1 MVLGFMSLM
10 LNVTEGEV
18 SKICI
23 PIKYANRML
32 PCRKTIKS
40 HNDVSEDDDDDDG
53 DNHDNSFFHQCSSKG
68 KTSLISEE
76 GLTQLSYFFFVLACM
91 HILCNLAI
99 LLLGMAKVLHIYTM
113 QSNIITLQLFN
124 KDFNNL

>member
-40 HNDVSEDDDDDDG
+40 HDDVSKDDDDDR
-53 DNHDNSFFHQCSSKG
+53 DNSFFHQCSSK
-68 KTSLISEE
+68 
-76 GLTQLSYFFFVLACM
+76 V
-91 HILCNLAI
+91 
-99 LLLGMAKVLHIYTM
+99 LLGPLILTIIFSVLV
-113 QSNIITLQLFN
+113 SNIF
-124 KDFNNL
+124 

>member
-53 DNHDNSFFHQCSSKG
+53 DNHDNSFFHQCSSKVLFDP
-68 KTSLISEE
+68 LI
-76 GLTQLSYFFFVLACM
+76 
-91 HILCNLAI
+91 
-99 LLLGMAKVLHIYTM
+99 
-113 QSNIITLQLFN
+113 FN
-124 KDFNNL
+124 

>member
-1 MVLGFMSLM
+1 MSLM

-53 DNHDNSFFHQCSSKG
+53 DNHDNSFFHQCSSKVLFDP
-68 KTSLISEE
+68 LI
-76 GLTQLSYFFFVLACM
+76 
-91 HILCNLAI
+91 
-99 LLLGMAKVLHIYTM
+99 
-113 QSNIITLQLFN
+113 FN
-124 KDFNNL
+124 